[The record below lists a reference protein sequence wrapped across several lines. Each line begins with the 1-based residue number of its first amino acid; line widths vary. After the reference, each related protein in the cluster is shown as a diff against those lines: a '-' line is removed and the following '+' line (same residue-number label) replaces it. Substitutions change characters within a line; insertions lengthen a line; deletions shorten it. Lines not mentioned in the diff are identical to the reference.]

1 MIGIYKIT
9 NKRNNKIYIGQSI
22 HCGKRFDEHCQ
33 GKQLIDE
40 TIQLEGI
47 ENFTF
52 EILKEVERNELSY
65 WEDYFILKY
74 QTFFPQG
81 YNALLHL

>member
-9 NKRNNKIYIGQSI
+9 NKKNNKIYIGQSI

-40 TIQLEGI
+40 SGYKESFNLFYCQQFDSFQLKFLTKSLPF
-47 ENFTF
+47 N
-52 EILKEVERNELSY
+52 
-65 WEDYFILKY
+65 
-74 QTFFPQG
+74 
-81 YNALLHL
+81 

>member
-40 TIQLEGI
+40 TSCTRKQKRRASVRI
-47 ENFTF
+47 
-52 EILKEVERNELSY
+52 
-65 WEDYFILKY
+65 
-74 QTFFPQG
+74 
-81 YNALLHL
+81 